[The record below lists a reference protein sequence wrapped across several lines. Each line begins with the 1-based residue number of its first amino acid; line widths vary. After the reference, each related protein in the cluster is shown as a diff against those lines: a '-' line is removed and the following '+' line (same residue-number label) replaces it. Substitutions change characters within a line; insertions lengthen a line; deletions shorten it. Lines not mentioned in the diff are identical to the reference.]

1 MIRSPLKGGPSG
13 VRGRWLGVLTAFGWF
28 AAHAAYGAE
37 LQYPLTAA
45 VDGQNTIFVADRF
58 LPGIWRI
65 REGKASVF
73 FQASKRFRTP
83 LNAVR
88 CVAFD
93 GKGRLLAGDSATR
106 EVYRFEDGKPVP
118 LTGGEVGIPMGIVA
132 DLDDSVYVT
141 DLEIPRIV
149 RIDGKGGVS
158 VVAEVPAPRGL
169 AKSKDGKLLVVSH
182 GKNQLLKVG
191 PADGSVRVVVEGTP
205 FSFPHEARQ
214 AADGTIFVSDG
225 YAKAI
230 WRVGAGGKPAKWIAG
245 PPLQNPVG
253 IVLVKDR
260 LLIVDPR
267 AKNLFWADEDAR
279 LQPVLP

>member
-1 MIRSPLKGGPSG
+1 M
-13 VRGRWLGVLTAFGWF
+13 TAFVWF
-28 AAHAAYGAE
+28 AVHAAWGAE

-45 VDGQNTIFVADRF
+45 VDGENTIFVADRF

-65 REGKASVF
+65 REGKASIF

-106 EVYRFEDGKPVP
+106 EVYRFEDEKPVP
-118 LTGGEVGIPMGIVA
+118 LTGGEIGIPMGIVA
-132 DLDDSVYVT
+132 DLDDSIYVT

-149 RIDGKGGVS
+149 RIDGEGGMS
-158 VVAEVPAPRGL
+158 VLAKVPAPRGL
-169 AKSKDGKLLVVSH
+169 GKSKDGKLLVVSH
-182 GKNQLLKVG
+182 GKNQLLEVN

-205 FSFPHEARQ
+205 FSFPHEVRQ

-230 WRVGAGGKPAKWIAG
+230 WRVGPGGKPAKWIAG

-253 IVLVKDR
+253 IALVQER

-267 AKNLFWADEDAR
+267 AKNLFWADNEGR
-279 LQPVLP
+279 LTPVLK